1 MIQPDRWPVIR
12 HALVPIALLA
22 GISAQAI
29 DNFGTSDL
37 MSLSLEDLMDIRV
50 STGSLS
56 DSTSATSSSAIT
68 IIRQEQIELSAAK
81 NLAVLLEQ
89 HVPGLM
95 LMEHSEGNKIGI
107 RGLIAA
113 ENYKLL
119 LLLNGKNITNMVYE
133 GAITELDLW
142 DLGDI
147 ERVEVVRGP
156 GSVTYGT
163 GAIAGVIN
171 IITKSAN
178 SNTPKTSI
186 SLMDNRTYGSSGV
199 NFQYRSKFDDIGI
212 YSFLSYRKTD
222 GDTSPKYFQMTTGES
237 SDIRY
242 LGYRG
247 IDTEGPQPYLADT
260 QGRPQIKAHLNL
272 SRHDNLDIWMRY
284 TQSGQTHNFGVL
296 KELSNGTAVNSNQLS
311 LRSFATS
318 VDHSY
323 SIDDASAL
331 NSSFLYS
338 NQEYIRYR
346 LRNPDYAE
354 DSIHNIR
361 QYAFSQERIL
371 GTLTYSFKYED
382 KLDLIIG
389 YEYSQINVNA
399 PWGESDDHIWI
410 YEGTDLIS
418 SNTDSVYI
426 DDSDPSLVEEAD
438 PNDSIEIGS
447 GLSFQTHTQL
457 LEGTYKLNS
466 NMELLYA
473 HRIDFSDVSDT
484 MYSPRLSLTN
494 HHNEH
499 NISVITAQ
507 RALRMMPLRAQYIAD
522 LNNDSSDHETIDS
535 IEASITNT
543 GFHNTSLNLRAYYNK
558 IKAVG
563 FTGDR
568 LEFLSDM
575 ELAGL
580 ELEGRYK
587 ADQFE
592 FSVNHAYLDLISM
605 NMNDELKDGNS
616 RNNISFADYYYNTS
630 DRNGSAIPIL
640 LTSYGNGLNNWSTN
654 STKLLFT
661 YNMLDNRLKSHLNV
675 QIYWDYDGAYD
686 EMHMYQ
692 QAYDNFDTNSLSAAD
707 LVIFNQQKADFENE
721 RALLEA
727 EDAYEYDFALNGSM
741 SYEWQK
747 DKDYELSISVF
758 IENIL
763 NTKKRYYVST
773 GSSDPFPARLKFLE
787 EPRTIGVNLNLNF
800 Q

>member
-1 MIQPDRWPVIR
+1 MT
-12 HALVPIALLA
+12 LLA
-22 GISAQAI
+22 SISAHAI
-29 DNFGTSDL
+29 EQFGTRDL

-56 DSTSATSSSAIT
+56 DSTAATSSSAIT

-147 ERVEVVRGP
+147 ERIEVVRGP

-186 SLMDNRTYGSSGV
+186 SLMDNRTYGSSGLNV
-199 NFQYRSKFDDIGI
+199 QYRSKFNDIGL
-212 YSFLSYRKTD
+212 YSFLSYRKTE
-222 GDTSPKYFQMTTGES
+222 GDSDPKYFQMAFGES

-242 LGYRG
+242 LGYRD
-247 IDTEGPQPYLADT
+247 IDTQGPQPYLADT
-260 QGRPQIKAHLNL
+260 LGRPQIKAHINL
-272 SRHDNLDIWMRY
+272 TTNNNLDMWMRY

-296 KELSNGTAVNSNQLS
+296 RPLSNGTPVNSNQLS

-318 VDHSY
+318 VDHQY
-323 SIDDASAL
+323 TIDSDAAINTSL
-331 NSSFLYS
+331 LYS

-354 DSIHNIR
+354 DSIHNMR
-361 QYAFSQERIL
+361 QYAFSQERVL
-371 GTLTYSFKYED
+371 GTLTYHFQYENT
-382 KLDLIIG
+382 LDLIIG
-389 YEYSQINVNA
+389 YEFSQINVNA

-418 SNTDSVYI
+418 SNTDSAYI
-426 DDSDPSLVEEAD
+426 DDSDPTLEGEAD

-447 GLSFQTHTQL
+447 GLTFQTHTQL
-457 LEGTYKLNS
+457 LEGTYRLSS

-484 MYSPRLSLTN
+484 MYSPRLSLT
-494 HHNEH
+494 HYINEN

-535 IEASITNT
+535 IEASITNSD
-543 GFHNTSLNLRAYYNK
+543 FNNTSLNARVYYNK

-587 ADQFE
+587 TDQYE
-592 FSVNHAYLDLISM
+592 LSINHAYLDLISM
-605 NMNDELKDGNS
+605 QMNEDLKDGNS
-616 RNNISFADYYYNTS
+616 RNNISFADYYYYTS
-630 DRNGSAIPIL
+630 DQGGSAIPIL
-640 LTSYGNGLNNWSTN
+640 LTGYGDGLNNWSTN
-654 STKLLFT
+654 STKFLFT
-661 YNMLDNRLKSHLNV
+661 FSMMDNRIKAHLNG

-692 QAYDNFDTNSLSAAD
+692 QAYDNFDTSSLSAAD
-707 LVIFNQQKADFENE
+707 LIIFTQQKSDFENE
-721 RALLEA
+721 RRLLEA
-727 EDAYEYDFALNGSM
+727 EDAYEFDFALNGSM
-741 SYEWQK
+741 SFQWQK
-747 DKDYELSISVF
+747 DKDYELSLSVF

-787 EPRTIGVNLNLNF
+787 EPRTVGINLRLNF